1 MPNGLYGY
9 IFNVMRNYRPP
20 IAVPL
25 FIAGLIHALSFAP
38 GFLPAILLSFMQLLS
53 LTALFYYGLKAST
66 TKSALGGTWLFG
78 IASFGLGIYWLYGSL
93 HTYGGLTPVLAAL
106 AVLVFSATMG
116 LYYVIA
122 MAIIRFTIR
131 TPQALNWTQQLLA
144 VLVIAST
151 WTLLEWTRGT
161 LFTGFPWLTI
171 AYAHVDSMF
180 AGWAPLFGAYGMSWF
195 AAFTAAALALFA
207 LNTRTD
213 APKNYSYPLGIA
225 VVLATVGIALGS
237 ISWHNPY
244 GEPFYVRLTQA
255 NINQKSKF
263 DPLHLQDGVDLYQT
277 LAALEPKSA
286 DSAPRL
292 IILPETVIPLFQH
305 QWQPEFWQQWIDI
318 AAKQNATLLLGA
330 PLHSKE
336 GAASTYTNS
345 AITIDGQSSP
355 LAIQKLQLEQRYD
368 KQHLV
373 PFGEFVPQGFK
384 WFIDLL
390 HIPLG
395 DFNRGEAR
403 QTNFPIANQHIGP
416 NICYE
421 DVFGEEI
428 IQSVRPH
435 EQHGEGATVLV
446 NISNLAW
453 FGDTWALDQHL
464 QIARLRSIETA
475 RPMLRATNTGATA
488 SILPTGQVQAHLP
501 HHSVGVL
508 DVEVQGASGLTPYVR
523 WGNWPIVAWS
533 LILLLITGRALRS
546 ANQSSSS

>member
-1 MPNGLYGY
+1 MPSVPYGY

-25 FIAGLIHALSFAP
+25 FIAGLIHALSFVP
-38 GFLPAILLSFMQLLS
+38 GFLPAIVLSFMQLLS
-53 LTALFYYGLKAST
+53 LTALFYYGLKASSS
-66 TKSALGGTWLFG
+66 KSALGGTWLFG
-78 IASFGLGIYWLYGSL
+78 IASFGLGIYWLYISL
-93 HTYGGLTPVLAAL
+93 HTYGGLAPVLAAL
-106 AVLVFSATMG
+106 AVLVFSAAMG
-116 LYYVIA
+116 LYYVVA
-122 MAIIRFTIR
+122 MALMRFAIR

-144 VLVIAST
+144 VVVIASA
-151 WTLLEWTRGT
+151 WTLLEWARGT
-161 LFTGFPWLTI
+161 LFTGFPWLNI

-180 AGWAPLFGAYGMSWF
+180 AGWAPLFGAYGVSWF
-195 AAFTAAALALFA
+195 AAFAAAALALFA
-207 LNTRTD
+207 LNTRSD

-225 VVLATVGIALGS
+225 VVLATVGIALNG
-237 ISWHNPY
+237 ISWHTPY

-255 NINQKSKF
+255 NIDQNTKF
-263 DPLHLQDGVDLYQT
+263 DPQHRQDGVDLYQT

-286 DSAPRL
+286 DSAPSL

-336 GAASTYTNS
+336 GASSTYTNS
-345 AITIDGQSSP
+345 AIAIDAQSSP
-355 LAIQKLQLEQRYD
+355 LAIQKLQLEHRYD

-373 PFGEFVPQGFK
+373 PFGEFVPTGFR

-403 QTNFPIANQHIGP
+403 QANFHIANQYIGP
-416 NICYE
+416 DICYE

-435 EQHGEGATVLV
+435 EEHGEGATVLV

-453 FGDTWALDQHL
+453 FGETWALDQHL
-464 QIARLRSIETA
+464 QIARLRSMETA

-523 WGNWPIVAWS
+523 WGNLPVLLWS
-533 LILLLITGRALRS
+533 VLLLLLCSWRLCSRAH
-546 ANQSSSS
+546 SSKS